1 MKIKVNPTRME
12 LLKLKKRITLA
23 LRGHKLLKDK
33 EEQLLVEFRKLIF
46 EIRKRRKEI
55 EQNLN
60 QFYIHILT
68 LRGIT
73 GEKEWEELLY
83 NPYVKTVF
91 LSKTIRAFNIPV
103 VKIDATFDP
112 GKNPLPHSTPVLF
125 HFVFQSGKT
134 ILKELAEL
142 ATLENKLHRFA
153 EEIERTRR
161 RVNALEYV
169 LIPNI
174 KETIKFITFKLSE
187 AERAS
192 LVRLKHIQ
200 LIKS

>member
-1 MKIKVNPTRME
+1 MKVNPTRME

-23 LRGHKLLKDK
+23 QRGHKLLKDK

-46 EIRKRRKEI
+46 EVRKRRKQI
-55 EQNLN
+55 EQDLN
-60 QFYIHILT
+60 RFYTHNLT

-73 GEKEWEELLY
+73 GEKEWKELLY

-91 LSKTIRAFNIPV
+91 SSKTIRVFNIPV
-103 VKIDATFDP
+103 VKIDVTFEP
-112 GKNPLPHSTPVLF
+112 EKNPLPCSTPVLF
-125 HFVFQSGKT
+125 HFVFQSGKI

-142 ATLENKLHRFA
+142 ATLENKLRRFA